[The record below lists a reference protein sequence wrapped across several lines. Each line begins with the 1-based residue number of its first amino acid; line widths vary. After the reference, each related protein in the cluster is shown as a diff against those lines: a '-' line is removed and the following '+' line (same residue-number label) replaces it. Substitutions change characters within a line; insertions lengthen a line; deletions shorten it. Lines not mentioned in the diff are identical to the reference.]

1 MMPGGYKEKDRLSQC
16 ANAVIDRLIMLLLTK
31 RMHEIISR
39 RSAGRVRKEEE
50 ISYVRSS
57 SRLQVSHSLL
67 LAPSRNQ

>member
-1 MMPGGYKEKDRLSQC
+1 MMPGGYKEKDRLSSQC
-16 ANAVIDRLIMLLLTK
+16 ANAVIDRLILLTK

-57 SRLQVSHSLL
+57 SRLQVSHSLF